1 MKIENLEI
9 IDITEQGQGVAK
21 KDDLVYFVEDVV
33 IGEIVNIEVK
43 EKKKN
48 FFIGKKTK
56 TVKSSPYYI
65 ESNCKYSKECTGCSL
80 LNTEYSRQLELKRE
94 LVKNQISRIGNFNI
108 EEINIKGLENPYYFR
123 NKIELKVDENYNIG
137 YYIKKSHK
145 LVPIEKCLV
154 ASKTINNMLEK
165 LLELIKKYELKGY
178 NRKKNTGI
186 IKNITI
192 RSNYLDE
199 IQLTITLSK
208 DKFKNK
214 EEFVNEIFKIEEVIE
229 LYFSI
234 NNRKNSE
241 VMGEKVKQ
249 YFSKKE
255 FTDKIGELE
264 FKISPK
270 SFFQVNSLNTKN
282 LYDIAL
288 KQMKLKGRENIL
300 DLYCGIGTTTLYF
313 GRNAKTAVGVEIV
326 EDAVKDANVNKKL
339 NNINNV
345 EFVLGKSEEKIEK
358 LLDNNIDIVIVDPPR
373 KGLDKKL
380 VDILGK
386 SKIKKLEYISCN
398 PATLS
403 RDLKYL
409 QEYGFKLKEIEL
421 CDMFPHTMHV
431 ECVVLMSK
439 VQK

>member
-1 MKIENLEI
+1 MKVENLEI

-21 KDDLVYFVEDVV
+21 KDNLVYFVEDVV
-33 IGEIVNIEVK
+33 VGETVDIEVI

-48 FFIGKKTK
+48 FFIGKKIRTLK
-56 TVKSSPYYI
+56 NSPYYI

-80 LNTEYSRQLELKRE
+80 LNTKYSKQLELKKE

-108 EEINIKGLENPYYFR
+108 ENINIRGLEEPYYFR
-123 NKIELKVDENYNIG
+123 NKIELKVDENYKIG

-145 LVPIEKCLV
+145 LVPIEECLV
-154 ASKTINNMLEK
+154 ASKTINNIMDR
-165 LLELIKKYELKGY
+165 LLELIKKYKIKGY
-178 NRKKNTGI
+178 NRNKNTGI

-208 DKFKNK
+208 DKFENK
-214 EEFVNEIFKIEEVIE
+214 EEFIDEIFKIDEVIE

-234 NNRKNSE
+234 NNKKNSE

-255 FTDKIGELE
+255 FIDKVGELK

-288 KQMKLKGRENIL
+288 KQMKLEGRENIL

-313 GRNAKTAVGVEIV
+313 GKNAKTAIGVEIV
-326 EDAVKDANVNKKL
+326 EDAVKDANINKKL
-339 NNINNV
+339 NKINNV

-358 LLDNNIDIVIVDPPR
+358 LLNNNIDIVIVDPPR

-380 VDILGK
+380 VDILGR

-409 QEYGFKLKEIEL
+409 QEYGFKLQEIEL

-431 ECVVLMSK
+431 EALALLTK
-439 VQK
+439 